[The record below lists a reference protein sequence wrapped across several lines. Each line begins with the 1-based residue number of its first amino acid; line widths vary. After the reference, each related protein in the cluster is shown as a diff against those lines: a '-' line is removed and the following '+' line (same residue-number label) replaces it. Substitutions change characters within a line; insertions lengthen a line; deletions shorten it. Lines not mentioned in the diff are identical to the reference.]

1 MVVNVTLLN
10 KDLIVKKVGLVQVQM
25 QEDLDLGEIKT
36 GERMVYLIA
45 VRIVPSHPRHQS
57 IEHLR
62 ELHYRAGKRWTLIMS
77 KIAKYLQEH
86 RAPESFLKNNAIKIS
101 SYELFSLLII

>member
-10 KDLIVKKVGLVQVQM
+10 KDLIVKKVGLGQVQM

-45 VRIVPSHPRHQS
+45 VRQESYRPIPVINQLSTFGNCTT
-57 IEHLR
+57 
-62 ELHYRAGKRWTLIMS
+62 ELVKGGH
-77 KIAKYLQEH
+77 
-86 RAPESFLKNNAIKIS
+86 
-101 SYELFSLLII
+101 